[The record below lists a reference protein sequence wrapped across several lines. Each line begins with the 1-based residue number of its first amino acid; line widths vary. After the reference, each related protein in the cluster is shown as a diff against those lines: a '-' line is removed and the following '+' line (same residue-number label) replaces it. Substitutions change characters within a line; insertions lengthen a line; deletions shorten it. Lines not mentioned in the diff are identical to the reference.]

1 MSSQNKHEFLKLA
14 LIGLALLHS
23 FAANPAADLHGF
35 SSFSAVSAELSMDMQ
50 NRRSLPIATKSLQEI
65 SFREPPWTMHIAAPS
80 PKAAGTCQV
89 EEAFILKVLRDVVDQ
104 EILKKEEVSSE
115 LESQLEALWDLCV
128 DDATAQAVV
137 RFRGLEILLQASSS
151 GEGRVAE
158 AALGAVANVCS
169 HWVAKP
175 PHELADI
182 GNIAGAAMNILAT
195 PDAAV
200 AEQALRIVFTLLCCN
215 DAPKATLWCATAV
228 ERYIFI
234 VESSLRWGAAVDHE
248 GCQGVRRSRTAHF
261 GAEDWRRRNNLRQL
275 GTAIRQRSGLAC
287 VAMQLPTSD
296 ICNMKKQGSNG
307 GSTPLLGDA
316 KATGLREVLGTRAL
330 VGMIFFEVAGG
341 PYGAEPVIRKGGP
354 FLAILGFL
362 LIPLIWSLPIA
373 VMTAEL
379 CSHDPHVGGKIH
391 FVHKCWGP
399 WVGWMNGWFN
409 AVSNVF
415 DVATL
420 PAMALGYLEVLIGT
434 TLSATQRWWTSFVL
448 VAAAVVTNVAGVEI
462 VGDVSYVLCIVVC
475 LPSLVLVLIGTPELA
490 DFPAQADMQE
500 VLWLHFLTSLMW
512 NTSGFD
518 DAGASAA
525 EVRAPAKIYPKALG
539 ISVALVT
546 ALYVLPLSVGVAVD
560 SAPERWHDGFLAT
573 VGERLGGAPLGL
585 ALSLAG
591 FASSVAQ
598 LNALLCTSVREI
610 ICMAEQ
616 PGQPVPACLGTV
628 HPKLQTPHIGT
639 VLFGLVLTFTLQ
651 YHFVELIAATVIF
664 DCVSFII
671 QFATWIRFRW
681 ETPVDENAEAFRLP
695 VGFTGVLLW
704 SSGPVLLSA
713 LVLFLTL
720 SMGGPALYGTILTFV
735 VGEAMYLAYAAKR
748 RWEQR

>member
-1 MSSQNKHEFLKLA
+1 
-14 LIGLALLHS
+14 
-23 FAANPAADLHGF
+23 
-35 SSFSAVSAELSMDMQ
+35 
-50 NRRSLPIATKSLQEI
+50 
-65 SFREPPWTMHIAAPS
+65 
-80 PKAAGTCQV
+80 
-89 EEAFILKVLRDVVDQ
+89 
-104 EILKKEEVSSE
+104 
-115 LESQLEALWDLCV
+115 
-128 DDATAQAVV
+128 
-137 RFRGLEILLQASSS
+137 
-151 GEGRVAE
+151 
-158 AALGAVANVCS
+158 
-169 HWVAKP
+169 
-175 PHELADI
+175 
-182 GNIAGAAMNILAT
+182 
-195 PDAAV
+195 
-200 AEQALRIVFTLLCCN
+200 
-215 DAPKATLWCATAV
+215 
-228 ERYIFI
+228 
-234 VESSLRWGAAVDHE
+234 
-248 GCQGVRRSRTAHF
+248 
-261 GAEDWRRRNNLRQL
+261 
-275 GTAIRQRSGLAC
+275 
-287 VAMQLPTSD
+287 
-296 ICNMKKQGSNG
+296 MKKQASNG

-316 KATGLREVLGTRAL
+316 KPTGLREVLGTRAL

-354 FLAILGFL
+354 LLAILGFL

-500 VLWLHFLTSLMW
+500 VMWLHFLTSLMW

-573 VGERLGGAPLGL
+573 VGERLGGAPLGF

-639 VLFGLVLTFTLQ
+639 VLFGLVLTLTLQ

-681 ETPVDENAEAFRLP
+681 ETPADENEAAFRLP

-720 SMGGPALYGTILTFV
+720 SMGGPALYGTILAFV
-735 VGEAMYLAYAAKR
+735 VGEALYLAYAAKR